1 MIGYKINVNSLK
13 DKNMYKSFINASQI
27 GEYITTWQWINNV
40 IVESI
45 CTFDILYYI

>member
-27 GEYITTWQWINNV
+27 GELQLGNGLIM
-40 IVESI
+40 
-45 CTFDILYYI
+45 